1 MTIRTNQ
8 PGALSGNRTIEI
20 NDVFCGFDWESRQL
34 ILVPVKE
41 ITETGSTVGFNKF
54 YNLLTQHR
62 LFSLKS
68 SHRYM
73 VRYLEKHVNKIT
85 WEELSKTKNAI
96 EDNKINSPEYIELWN
111 QLGEIINKNNL
122 QKEKNRL

>member
-1 MTIRTNQ
+1 
-8 PGALSGNRTIEI
+8 
-20 NDVFCGFDWESRQL
+20 
-34 ILVPVKE
+34 
-41 ITETGSTVGFNKF
+41 
-54 YNLLTQHR
+54 
-62 LFSLKS
+62 
-68 SHRYM
+68 M